1 MVFLSEEVYVHQP
14 PGFKIK
20 GQEHKVYKLKKALYG
35 LKQAPRAWY
44 NRIDNYLLKDGF
56 RGSNNEPT
64 LYIKEDSH
72 GNIFIS
78 CLYVDDMIYT
88 GNMLLDE
95 FKTTMTNEFEMT
107 DLGLMKYFLGIE
119 VKQSDD
125 GIFISQ
131 QKYATDILKTF
142 KMENHKSIDTPIEFG
157 TKLSKQDEGYV
168 IHSTLYKK
176 LVGSLMYFTTTRSDI
191 SYATSYISRFSES
204 PKNCHWKVGK

>member
-1 MVFLSEEVYVHQP
+1 M
-14 PGFKIK
+14 
-20 GQEHKVYKLKKALYG
+20 YG
-35 LKQAPRAWY
+35 LKRALRAWY
-44 NRIDNYLLKDGF
+44 SRIDNYLLKDGF
-56 RGSNNEPT
+56 RRSNNEPT

-72 GNIFIS
+72 GNILIL

-131 QKYATDILKTF
+131 QKYATDVLKTF
-142 KMENHKSIDTPIEFG
+142 KMENSKPIDTPIEFG
-157 TKLSKQDEGYV
+157 TKLSKEDKGSV
-168 IHSTLYKK
+168 VNSTLYKQ
-176 LVGSLMYFTTTRSDI
+176 LVGSLMYLTVTRPDI
-191 SYATSYISRFSES
+191 SYVASYISRFSES
-204 PKNCHWKVGK
+204 PKDCH